1 MAITMESIKARRQKL
16 EKDAGSRK
24 SGETL
29 AMRGSTADKG
39 VNRQVAPTG
48 TLSAPLAKTAGN
60 GVSMENIK
68 ARRATLEQNTRAKAL
83 QQYTER
89 HSSDMGEVDA
99 FLEKIEAMLRRRDL
113 ETENLQ
119 HKLEELD
126 GAREAQTE
134 KLSILNGQV
143 LLAQEEN
150 QRLTAKIDEL
160 QKELE
165 EKEAWI
171 ETLEGSLTST
181 RTNLAAAQSETLA
194 AESRA
199 KTLENAAQKQNHR
212 EELQKRLTNAGSA
225 AMDSLKQMSR
235 SIKSLKKK

>member
-1 MAITMESIKARRQKL
+1 M
-16 EKDAGSRK
+16 DADIVKEVEFSRK
-24 SGETL
+24 
-29 AMRGSTADKG
+29 MRG
-39 VNRQVAPTG
+39 
-48 TLSAPLAKTAGN
+48 
-60 GVSMENIK
+60 
-68 ARRATLEQNTRAKAL
+68 
-83 QQYTER
+83 Y
-89 HSSDMGEVDA
+89 DMGEVDA
-99 FLEKIEAMLRRRDL
+99 FLEKIEAMLRRRYL

-119 HKLEELD
+119 HKLKELD

-150 QRLTAKIDEL
+150 QRLTAKIEEL

-171 ETLEGSLTST
+171 ETLEGSLTNT
-181 RTNLAAAQSETLA
+181 RTNLAAARSETLA
-194 AESRA
+194 AEDRA
-199 KTLENAAQKQNHR
+199 KTLENAARKQNHR

-225 AMDSLKQMSR
+225 AVDSLKQVSR